1 MFLILRTPNVWYN
14 SGVKPI
20 LPLLLLL
27 VCAPLAGLAAETFVL
42 APSLQPDA
50 EAVTNMPVV
59 VNMERLKTWTASIS
73 FEPCETNEVLIALGC
88 DANADG
94 DLAIDEADLLFGC
107 DCGNWYRADL
117 RKGETF
123 AASTNALTIGRSAF
137 SPSWNLAKVIR
148 RGGGEINAVLSL
160 DVENTRFAITIR

>member
-20 LPLLLLL
+20 LPLLLL
-27 VCAPLAGLAAETFVL
+27 VCAPFAGLAAETFVL

-50 EAVTNMPVV
+50 EAVTNVPVV
-59 VNMERLKTWTASIS
+59 VSVNRLKTWTASIS
-73 FEPCETNEVLIALGC
+73 IESCQTNEVLVALGC

-94 DLAIDEADLLFGC
+94 DLAFAEADVLFGC

-117 RKGETF
+117 RTGETF